1 MDYIHLIL
9 MIGTDLC
16 QMLLLDL
23 SCTGHVALAG
33 VARHMEMAITRATAL
48 TVAPQTPPRA
58 ESTVGLFVYV
68 CCRVV
73 LVAAF
78 ALTGCAPIRG

>member
-48 TVAPQTPPRA
+48 TAAPQTPPRA
-58 ESTVGLFVYV
+58 ESTVGLSVYV
-68 CCRVV
+68 
-73 LVAAF
+73 VAE
-78 ALTGCAPIRG
+78 LCLLQHLL